1 MKSTIAIFLSAS
13 LFALAGCNTVAG
25 FGKDVEKVGEKTQ
38 ETSKEVSKDI
48 KTKK

>member
-1 MKSTIAIFLSAS
+1 MKKII
-13 LFALAGCNTVAG
+13 ALAATAMFVLSGCNTVAG

-48 KTKK
+48 KKN